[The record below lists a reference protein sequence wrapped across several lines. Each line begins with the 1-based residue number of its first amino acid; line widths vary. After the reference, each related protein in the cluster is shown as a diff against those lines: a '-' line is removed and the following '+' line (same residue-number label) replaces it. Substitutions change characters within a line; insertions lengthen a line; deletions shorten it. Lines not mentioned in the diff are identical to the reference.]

1 MRTMEPAFIKRP
13 IFSSPSSSL
22 LLLLLLL
29 LTLFFCF
36 VHLSFGYFIR
46 SIVFSFH
53 HFPSSKSNFSR
64 YLPLP
69 FRLSC
74 WLCALP
80 KPNHKIYS
88 QNYWCWCLSFW
99 RFVSLLFALHSE
111 SVDCCCVIT
120 VCVYLKIP
128 YRNNE
133 KNKWASERSNT
144 VPMCVCTVQ
153 CIHTTRHT
161 DGNNNKNSA

>member
-1 MRTMEPAFIKRP
+1 MEPAFKKDQ
-13 IFSSPSSSL
+13 
-22 LLLLLLL
+22 
-29 LTLFFCF
+29 FFRRRRHRLRYCCCYFLHFFFF
-36 VHLSFGYFIR
+36 VHLSFGYFNR

-53 HFPSSKSNFSR
+53 HFPSSSKSNFSR

-133 KNKWASERSNT
+133 KNKRASERSNT